1 MLTILGK
8 SGCGKSTLLKCI
20 YGLIDLQKG
29 SVIFNGEP
37 VLGPSYNLIPGHAQ
51 FKLVSQDSILLEN
64 CTVEEN
70 IKDQLS
76 GYTNEYK
83 SARTEEVLLAVDLK
97 KHAQKK
103 ANQLSSG
110 QRQRLCIARAITE
123 FPKLLLLDEPFSNLD
138 FYRRDKLFTFI
149 RKNLKENNSSCIYVT
164 HHPQEAI
171 RYANEVMIIEEGKI
185 TAYGKPEIIYKHPQ
199 SLEIARLFG
208 PVYLLDK
215 KLITISNKLHALTN
229 KILIRPEQLYLI
241 KEANAKIPQIK
252 GEVEAYY
259 FSGYRY
265 DIQVRLSNRKLITF
279 THHESLPEKSKI
291 SLGILF

>member
-20 YGLIDLQKG
+20 YGLVDLQKG
-29 SVIFNGEP
+29 EINFNNEK
-37 VLGPSYNLIPGHAQ
+37 VLGPSFNLIPGYPH
-51 FKLVSQDSILLEN
+51 FKLVSQESVLLEN

-70 IKDQLS
+70 IKDQLY

-83 SARTEEVLLAVDLK
+83 SSRTDEVLLAVDLK

-103 ANQLSSG
+103 ANLLSSG

-138 FYRRDKLFTFI
+138 FNRRDCLFAFI
-149 RKNLKENNSSCIYVT
+149 RKNLEQHNSSCIYIT

-171 RYANEVMIIEEGKI
+171 RYAHQLMVIEDGKMV
-185 TAYGKPEIIYKHPQ
+185 AYGNPELIYKKPE
-199 SLEIARLFG
+199 SAAIARLFG
-208 PVYLLDK
+208 TAYLLEKNLFTTSKSLHTIKDK
-215 KLITISNKLHALTN
+215 C
-229 KILIRPEQLYLI
+229 LIRPEQLFLTEE
-241 KEANAKIPQIK
+241 KNKKFPQLS
-252 GEVEAYY
+252 GVVEAFY

-265 DIQVRLSNRKLITF
+265 DIQVRLNSRNTVCF
-279 THHESLPEKSKI
+279 SHHEALPEKSKI
-291 SLGILF
+291 TLGIYN